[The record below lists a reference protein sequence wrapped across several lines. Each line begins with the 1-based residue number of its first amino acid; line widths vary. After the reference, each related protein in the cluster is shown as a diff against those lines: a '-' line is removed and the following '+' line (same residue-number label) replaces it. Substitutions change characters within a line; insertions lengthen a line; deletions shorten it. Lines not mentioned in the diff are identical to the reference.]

1 MLATATALFLTLG
14 CLLAPDETP
23 RSAASRADLLAMMP
37 RDTAVAVAVNFR
49 AEIVSEALIRKIA
62 AFAAPQNDAPD
73 LHVDLLASIPGE
85 MAFGFVPKKR
95 RDRDNDR
102 DGDGDIDVV
111 VVMDLSKPGFD
122 LHDWLSKKLLPL
134 IGATNPH
141 NDKAR
146 ARIAGELPTFTIEIP
161 GADKPALYIAVRGK
175 IAVAS
180 NDSRLVRAAHM
191 QKNDPRESLVSA
203 PGVRRVAR
211 ELPKHAAAWVLF
223 QPEPFIAAQPKPK
236 PRSRDEL
243 LMQILNP
250 EDLHAAAAYLDISGN
265 AIELGALAMLNEECK
280 GLARILSGSNS
291 ESALQPKL
299 STAFPVTARIGC
311 ENLSELPTLLYQI
324 TDRFDETIGVEYRE
338 DLAAFNKT
346 TGVDLNA
353 NLLSQIH
360 DEFVLVVRPD
370 FSQQPPVAWALV
382 TTVKDPTVFASAA
395 EKLTAH
401 FGLTFDTREQAG
413 LQIHTATGMTPV
425 AWTLAG
431 KHLVIAIDAKTVRDT
446 AKVLLKSAGSASA
459 SRGLTRL
466 DRSNQFYLNVDLPLL
481 AQQAPMLPMLAGA
494 QFGPLVKDGSL
505 AAALTRD
512 GQFSRFRLRWDL
524 GKGRPSQDGGESGIG
539 GEEVLAFV
547 ADQAIDALTSARHEA
562 QRVVGMSNMR
572 AITQGLYIYAEA
584 HGGQFP
590 DSLAELVK
598 SNNLTLEQLK
608 NPYTNEGPTDLADLE
623 DKSHLVYRPGLTN
636 QSAPNE
642 IVFAER
648 FSTANNRGQ
657 AMASF
662 AFVDGHVES
671 LEEPLASLIINM
683 IESGA
688 PSVTVDAARA
698 ALANGG
704 TE

>member
-1 MLATATALFLTLG
+1 MLSTTTALFLSFC
-14 CLLAPDETP
+14 CLLTPNEPP

-49 AEIVSEALIRKIA
+49 AEIVNESLIRKIA
-62 AFAAPQNDAPD
+62 AVVAPVEGAPE
-73 LHVDLLASIPGE
+73 LLADLLTSIPGE
-85 MAFGFVPKKR
+85 LAIGFIPSKR
-95 RDRDNDR
+95 RDRDSDQDR
-102 DGDGDIDVV
+102 DSDVV
-111 VVMDLSKPGFD
+111 VVMDLSKPGFE
-122 LHDWLSKKLLPL
+122 LHDWLTKKLIPL
-134 IGATNPH
+134 IRATNPH
-141 NDKAR
+141 NKKSR
-146 ARIAGELPTFTIEIP
+146 ARIAGELPTFTLEIP
-161 GADKPALYIAVRGK
+161 GEDKPALYIAVRGK

-211 ELPKHAAAWVLF
+211 ELPKQAAAWVLF
-223 QPEPFIAAQPKPK
+223 QPEPFVAAQPKPK
-236 PRSRDEL
+236 PRSQDEL

-250 EDLHAAAAYLDISGN
+250 EDLHAAAAYLDINGN
-265 AIELGALAMLNEECK
+265 AIELGGLAMLAEECK
-280 GLARILSGSNS
+280 GLARLLTGSNS
-291 ESALQPKL
+291 ESALQPQL
-299 STAFPVTARIGC
+299 SSAFPVTARLGC
-311 ENLSELPTLLYQI
+311 SDLTALPALLYKI
-324 TDRFDETIGVEYRE
+324 TDRFDETIGIEYRE
-338 DLAAFNKT
+338 DLAAFNKA

-353 NLLSQIH
+353 SLLSQIH
-360 DEFVLVVRPD
+360 DEFVLAVRAD

-382 TTVKDPTVFASAA
+382 TTVTDPTVFSSAA

-401 FGLTFDTREQAG
+401 FGLTYDTREQAG

-446 AKVLLKSAGSASA
+446 AKVLQKTANSANA

-466 DRSNQFYLNVDLPLL
+466 ERANQFYLNIDLPLL

-494 QFGPLVKDGSL
+494 QFGPLVKDGSV

-524 GKGRPSQDGGESGIG
+524 GKARPSQDGGESGIG
-539 GEEVLAFV
+539 GEDVLAFV
-547 ADQAIDALTSARHEA
+547 ADQTIDALTSARHEA

-572 AITQGLYIYAEA
+572 AITQGLYIYAEG

-598 SNNLTLEQLK
+598 ANNLTLEQFS

-623 DKSHLVYRPGLTN
+623 DKSHIVYRPGLTN
-636 QSAPNE
+636 QSAPSE
-642 IVFAER
+642 VVIAER

-671 LEEPLASLIINM
+671 LPEPLASQIIYM
-683 IESGA
+683 IESGE